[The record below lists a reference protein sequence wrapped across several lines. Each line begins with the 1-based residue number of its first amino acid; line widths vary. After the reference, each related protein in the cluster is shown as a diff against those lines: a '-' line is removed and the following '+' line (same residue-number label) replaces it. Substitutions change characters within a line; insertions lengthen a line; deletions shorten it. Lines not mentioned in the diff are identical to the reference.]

1 MARPISLFNPY
12 NQVNQAYGD
21 LRRLIVDKGLAP
33 KGRAS
38 SVNHY
43 AVGFVREIAASVLDA
58 GTIEEI
64 LGPYGGCGVW
74 ESANPLLKFTPL
86 LVEAVISSGRLTET
100 EVARRIGDEDGF
112 TAFAAQEKASPGNR
126 SDGYQRK
133 SKG

>member
-1 MARPISLFNPY
+1 MARPISLFDPY

-33 KGRAS
+33 KGRAA

-58 GTIEEI
+58 GTVEEV
-64 LGPYGGCGVW
+64 LGPYGGRGVW

-86 LVEAVISSGRLTET
+86 LVEAVISSGRLTEA

-112 TAFAAQEKASPGNR
+112 MAFAAQEKASPGNR
-126 SDGYQRK
+126 SDRYQRK
-133 SKG
+133 PKG